1 VLKMIIEDRELKKQ
15 MGERFRQARQHIGL
29 SQLELG
35 NLLGLT
41 QSNIARIETGR
52 VFPRLSVCHYLRWH
66 HTISLNWLITG
77 KGEMVLKDEDVVK
90 KMDFGEYESEV
101 RDMVYYLAQV
111 PGLRYPVI
119 KLFMDYKLD
128 HKKEIY
134 EALQKREEKTG

>member
-1 VLKMIIEDRELKKQ
+1 MIIEDRELKRQ

-41 QSNIARIETGR
+41 QSNIARIEGGR
-52 VFPRLSVCHYLRWH
+52 VFPRLSVCHYLRQNY
-66 HTISLNWLITG
+66 TIGLNWLITG
-77 KGEMVLKDEDVVK
+77 EGEMVLKDEDVAK

-101 RDMVYYLAQV
+101 RNMVYYLAQV
-111 PGLRYPVI
+111 PELRYPVI
-119 KLFMDYKLD
+119 KLFVDYKLD
-128 HKKEIY
+128 HKREIY